1 MAMITTALTSIM
13 KAICLIA
20 DDCALSKLETEH
32 GLSFYLDT
40 PEFKLLLDTGA
51 SDLFIENALSMDI
64 DLTKIDFV
72 VISHGHYDHT
82 GGLWDFLRI
91 NKRAKVIIKRDAINS
106 KFKTVVDGWKNIGI
120 PDADKLQKFSQRI
133 IFSEQCF
140 RIAENIWVLSG
151 LENAQIEH
159 NFTVKNPE
167 NQMVRDPFTDEQI
180 IVIRNN
186 DGYNIFTGCSH
197 NGILHILDFVKKRF
211 NTDKINILA
220 GGFHLNDKSADQ
232 RNVIAEQMKRYNINR
247 IFTGHCSSDFA
258 ENKVVKAELF
268 GSGTEIEF

>member
-1 MAMITTALTSIM
+1 MITTALTSSM
-13 KAICLIA
+13 KAVCLIA
-20 DDCALSKLETEH
+20 DDRARSKLETEH
-32 GLSFYLDT
+32 GLSFYLET
-40 PEFKLLLDTGA
+40 PEFKLLLDTGS

-72 VISHGHYDHT
+72 VISHGHYDHS
-82 GGLWDFLRI
+82 GGLLDFLRI
-91 NKRAKVIIKRDAINS
+91 NKRAKVIIKRDALNS

-140 RIAENIWVLSG
+140 RVAENIWVLNG

-159 NFTVKNPE
+159 NFTIKNSE
-167 NQMVRDPFTDEQI
+167 NQMIRDPFTDEQI

-197 NGILHILDFVKKRF
+197 NGILHILDFVQKRF

-220 GGFHLNDKSADQ
+220 GGFHLNDKSAEERDL
-232 RNVIAEQMKRYNINR
+232 IAEQIKRYGINK
-247 IFTGHCSSDFA
+247 IYTGHCSSVFA
-258 ENKVVKAELF
+258 ENNIVKAERF
-268 GSGTEIEF
+268 GSGTKIEF